1 MRISDAQAAYHRVV
15 NLNAIDGDALLLR
28 DAARQKGMPAEIVTL
43 GNAVATLLLAYRA
56 YNHAHSPENAHAY
69 EVAIVAVQA
78 LVNAPEDAVM
88 A

>member
-43 GNAVATLLLAYRA
+43 GNAIATLLMTYQAYTQ
-56 YNHAHSPENAHAY
+56 AHTPKNAHAY
-69 EVAIVAVQA
+69 EVAIAAVQA